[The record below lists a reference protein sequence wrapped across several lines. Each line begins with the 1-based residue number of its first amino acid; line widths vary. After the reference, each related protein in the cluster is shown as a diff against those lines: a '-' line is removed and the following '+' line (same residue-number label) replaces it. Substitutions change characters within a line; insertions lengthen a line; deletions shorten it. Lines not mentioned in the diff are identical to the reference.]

1 MDLSNHPDTIFV
13 DNAFNLKVRECV
25 QMKNVDVRFHRRAK
39 AQSARAR
46 KLQRWSDSL
55 YWTGAI
61 SAFSMLGISLV
72 FALLDQESIFQR
84 IDSVLILG
92 VLPALLIRG
101 SVFVTCV
108 ALRGAISLT
117 DQYAADL
124 K

>member
-1 MDLSNHPDTIFV
+1 
-13 DNAFNLKVRECV
+13 
-25 QMKNVDVRFHRRAK
+25 MKNVDVRFHRRAK
-39 AQSARAR
+39 AQSACAR
-46 KLQRWSDSL
+46 KLQRWSDLL

-61 SAFSMLGISLV
+61 TAILMLSISV
-72 FALLDQESIFQR
+72 AFALLDQESVFQR

-101 SVFVTCV
+101 GVFVTCV

>member
-1 MDLSNHPDTIFV
+1 
-13 DNAFNLKVRECV
+13 
-25 QMKNVDVRFHRRAK
+25 MKNVDVRFHKRAK

-55 YWTGAI
+55 YWAGAI
-61 SAFSMLGISLV
+61 SAFSMLGISV
-72 FALLDQESIFQR
+72 AFALLDQESIFQR

-101 SVFVTCV
+101 GVFVTCL

-117 DQYAADL
+117 DPYAADQYAADL